1 MYNHDPCVRPHGM
14 WKALVSGLAGAC
26 AVTLMNE
33 TIRQFD
39 DEAPRLDL
47 LGMRALSDVAS
58 PDNLRAKALVSDLT
72 LNTLYYSIVGASD
85 AESGPL
91 CGAALGVSGGIGAV
105 TLPGPMGYGNDLT
118 NRTRKTRAL
127 SIAYYTAAGLIA
139 GLVYRNLARA

>member
-1 MYNHDPCVRPHGM
+1 M

-39 DEAPRLDL
+39 EEAPRLDL
-47 LGMRALSDVAS
+47 LGMRALSDVTS
-58 PDNLRAKALVSDLT
+58 PENLRAKALASDLT

-85 AESGPL
+85 PEDAPL
-91 CGAALGVSGGIGAV
+91 CGAALGVTGGIGAV
-105 TLPGPMGYGNDLT
+105 ALPGPMGYGEDLT
-118 NRTRKTRAL
+118 NRTRKTQAL

-139 GLVYRNLARA
+139 GMIYRSLARP